1 MAKKVKGADM
11 EVPAKK
17 IEKIEKMEG
26 GPARGSKKGDQS
38 ATHRDYMG
46 SAKKKPDANKN
57 GVPDYAEDG
66 VGASRGMGYTQKPGA
81 ARNTMAHTVGKVM
94 AGPAQF
100 DFVKKVLR
108 TGTRALGDVGM
119 QVLDFVRP
127 DEAGPFG
134 GHGKGKRYGTGN
146 SLGDKRKAK
155 REETSHYAESRRL
168 TREGK
173 TFGNLSSIFDDDGK
187 RGQPDQTK

>member
-81 ARNTMAHTVGKVM
+81 ARKTMAHTVGKVM

-100 DFVKKVLR
+100 DFMKKVGR
-108 TGTRALGDVGM
+108 TITRGLGDIGF
-119 QVLDFVRP
+119 QALDMITP
-127 DEAGPFG
+127 DEKSHASG
-134 GHGKGKRYGTGN
+134 RRQGTGN
-146 SLGDKRKAK
+146 SIADKRKAK
-155 REETSHYAESRRL
+155 RFETEHYKKSRKL
-168 TREGK
+168 TAEGK

-187 RGQPDQTK
+187 GGQPKQD